1 MILRPDLSILICS
14 LESREKM
21 LRRLMTKLVTQN
33 QRRPGAVEV
42 LIEKDNGQKSIGN
55 KRQSLLENSKGK
67 YIVFIDDDDDIADIY
82 VEKILTAIQS
92 KPDCI
97 GFRGR
102 KKVGE
107 EMLLFTNSLS
117 IQEKEFINR
126 QHFSHICHI
135 NPIRRDIATK
145 FKFVDRFFEEDKMW
159 LGPLLS
165 SGLLKKE
172 VFIDEEMYFYSP
184 SGEDRE
190 KVLKDAM
197 ERKL

>member
-1 MILRPDLSILICS
+1 MILKPDLSVLICS
-14 LESREKM
+14 LESRENM
-21 LRRLMTKLVTQN
+21 LRCLMAKLVAQN
-33 QRRPGAVEV
+33 QRRPGAVEI
-42 LIEKDNGQKSIGN
+42 LIEKDNGKKSIGN
-55 KRQSLLENSKGK
+55 KRQTLLEDAKGE
-67 YIVFIDDDDDIADIY
+67 YVVFIDDDDDIADSYI
-82 VEKILTAIQS
+82 ENILSAVQL

-102 KKVGE
+102 IKVGQD
-107 EMLLFTNSLS
+107 MLLFTNSLS
-117 IQEKEFINR
+117 IRKKMFINR
-126 QHFSHICHI
+126 EHFSHICHI
-135 NPIRRDIATK
+135 NPVRKDIASK
-145 FKFVDRFFEEDKMW
+145 FKFVDRFFGEDKMW
-159 LGPLLS
+159 LDPLLS